1 MIELAAPFRR
11 ATSED
16 AEQMAELVNIAG
28 DGLPLYLWAKY
39 ARPGQ
44 SAWDVGLERAR
55 RGSGGFAYKNTV
67 VREEDGK
74 VAACLIGYPLRGDM
88 LDPPDEDT
96 PAMLV
101 PLLEL
106 ENLVPDTWYVNVLA
120 TYSDYR
126 GKGFGS
132 ELMTI
137 AERIAADAGCVGLS
151 LIVSDSNAGA
161 RRLYERQG
169 YRERDTRQI
178 IKEDWDYP
186 GRTWI
191 LLAKDL

>member
-39 ARPGQ
+39 AKPGQ
-44 SAWDVGLERAR
+44 AAWDVGLERAR

-88 LDPPDEDT
+88 LEPPDPDT

-106 ENLVPDTWYVNVLA
+106 ENLVPETWYVNVLA
-120 TYSDYR
+120 AYPDYR

-137 AERIAADAGCVGLS
+137 AERIAIEASCIGMS
-151 LIVSDSNAGA
+151 LIVSDSNTGA
-161 RRLYERQG
+161 RRLYERLG
-169 YRERDTRQI
+169 YRERDTRPI
-178 IKEDWDYP
+178 TKEGWDYP
-186 GRTWI
+186 GRIWI